1 MVDIDER
8 VVSMKFDS
16 SDFEKNTKSTMSIL
30 DKLHEKL
37 SFKDVADSDSL
48 SAITD
53 NVQKMAD
60 KAYTIVDRMIDKI
73 KDNIANKLVNFLQE
87 NTLGQFK
94 AGFEKY
100 ADMTTSVAT
109 LSSQGY
115 AMKRINEQ
123 LARLNYFTDETSYNF
138 TSMVSE
144 IGKFTASGQSL
155 EDATT
160 AMMGIAEWAALSGKN
175 ANEASRAMYQLSQA
189 LGSGTMRLIDYKSIQ
204 NLNMD
209 TIEFRKNAIEAA
221 IAAGT
226 LKDNLNGTF
235 TSLVDNKTTF
245 AIQNFA
251 ESLSGKW
258 FNSKV
263 MMETY
268 KKYSDAVDE
277 IRAIYEEGTYTTLAG
292 DEKDINTTAD
302 AVKLVKENNE
312 ELIKRFREANDDLTS
327 DQIDDFLKKWKKV
340 EKVTDMTVKD
350 YAKMHKISEEEA
362 KTMMAAKEKG
372 YAEYL
377 KEYAEVFKETEQSAE
392 EALEDWHTY
401 VSTYGIK
408 AFEAAQEAKT
418 FRDAIESAKDAA
430 STVWT
435 TIYTEVFGNY
445 EEAKEL
451 WTDLANALYEIFVN
465 RLWDLEAIFNYW
477 KDGYEKD
484 AEKQIKTLKE
494 EYEKLTANGAP
505 ADVYGRQRVEEIKK
519 EMAELQAQLDTGLL
533 NGRRVLF
540 QGLYAFGGG
549 LKGALENFRNA
560 WNELFE
566 ENESAKRLFAFSER
580 IRYDGFRFYKMMQEL
595 GETEFFSNIAQGIK
609 NLFAPFKGALEVIKA
624 VINSFLPAKQTT
636 KDLLLTLSEAFKNFT
651 EKLVPSQETLQK
663 IAKILRGVVSV
674 IRLIAK
680 AAYGL
685 WTAIIK
691 PILGVLFDGLGSII
705 GFLTD
710 ILASMADGFYG
721 FENAI
726 GPMEALQVVAE
737 AVQWAFEGILEI
749 LKSVASVI
757 WDIFGPAISFVVGIF
772 KDLFNKAKNLFSGE
786 KGNVFKNISDGFKNV
801 TSRAKAAWKSTETF
815 ADVFNR
821 FKEGKGI
828 SNVIEL
834 LGELLDNFVTRIGRT
849 IIAIF
854 GLEDVITNENG
865 KIGAAFS
872 DLKSSL
878 SGVATIF
885 KWIYTNV
892 IRPTLQV
899 AFTGLAN
906 CIRDIGEAW
915 KSGDVMRIMQIL
927 TQAFKTIGSFQLFK
941 VLQALSR
948 SFGSAGILKV
958 LRNGAKALK
967 SLSKWLGA
975 KAVNEVSS
983 AIFKLVLAFSMLL
996 GVLTAMSFL
1005 PAENLEKVS
1014 GLLLNAGIALGVMM
1028 VAMTTLSIVATKTRW
1043 GLVGI
1048 AGSMIAIVAATWTFI
1063 FVIEKI
1069 RQAIERFKDE
1079 TEGFGGI
1086 LVAIAPIIAVLAAM
1100 FIVFKAA
1107 AKIGN
1112 SGGLLSFSAGVMAL
1126 GVAVFAM
1133 VFALDKM
1140 VTFLQE
1146 NTAED
1151 VISAI
1156 IATVAI
1162 MTTVA
1167 LASGLMLRLVGSS
1180 FQNISKSAGAL
1191 AMAVAIVTVA
1201 LTTALI
1207 VIPLLEEMV
1216 QNSDRFPE
1224 YVEALAI
1231 FAATMISI
1239 SGSFALMTS
1248 RTKGGFHMLAAGI
1261 VFNIFAKTIA
1271 NIIMPL
1277 LESLKGLDFTEYLG
1291 GIAALGMMMV
1301 AISYSIKLVMEGVA
1315 EIVKAISKINWKS
1328 WLAIILSTGA
1338 VIAGIMLLASYLEN
1352 NKTEVSA
1359 GVIIGVIG
1367 TALAVILGFGLFAE
1381 MLMKITSQNLNN
1393 SISQLAAVF
1402 KWMTAFITSIV
1413 VGLAGTMALLKLL
1426 YDGNEKEALQR
1437 MAAYALIV
1445 LGMIGATLL
1454 MFGIFIKAVSQKL
1467 SLIPD
1472 ANLTKV
1478 KNLLITIFAGM
1489 VGIMT
1494 ALLIYTIV
1502 IDDTFSR
1509 WEEYAAPLATIVV
1522 TMLIMVGGI
1531 LAEIATFINFLPT
1544 LEFNKSAVTIVI
1556 STLAAVLLD
1565 ILAIGLILIPSFEKM
1580 RDVDWRVVLSLLAG
1594 IALII
1599 FSISMLTVAA
1609 AKTTTWEKTLEA
1621 LATALGVLAAIAV
1634 FLPAIAKAFEAM
1646 KGVGWTEFAVL
1657 MLGFLVP
1664 FIAVLVAVQ
1673 LMTEVAPAFAAAAG
1687 NIALG
1692 FIAIAAAIAAVAI
1705 AIGLLKEMFS
1715 PGSTLIGQ
1723 MLMKGEA
1730 EGIKKGSKEVYK
1742 ANEDVQTKLDEQTED
1757 IQEVNSPSK
1766 KFRYYGKMIDRGLA
1780 QGITR
1785 NRRVAIKAA
1794 AALAIFTNEG
1804 FCEELGI
1811 ASPSKVFYENGR
1823 FVVRGFINGLNDES
1837 NKNKKAGA
1845 DMAEGFTE
1853 GMDNMMDE
1861 MKDKWSGLW
1870 SELGMDEDIKKA
1882 IEEGTE
1888 GAGSVFANGL
1898 LDELMGEDST
1908 IVSQLSAAEAQELSR
1923 LKGVQKERDKALSE
1937 FERDWYGPHDQNYEG
1952 AKQALYNSFGANLDK
1967 QIEELEKKGGQVTK
1981 KNSGLSG
1988 LFSSVFGDSLT
1999 NLTKDVSIKDKL
2011 KEVGSFV
2018 GDGIM
2023 GIFDTGSSEG
2033 QTFSEKASGWF
2044 NGVLEDLGLKS
2055 KGEGNKTG
2063 SAVGGNIVDGAVD
2076 KFSTTEVQGKLV
2088 SMGQKIGDAVGNG
2101 IYDALTG
2108 WVSDAL
2114 EWLSRSG
2121 TERATMKANKEIMKT
2136 FLDSKGIVD
2145 SNFEALMSTA
2155 MRNSPLTQLTADQ
2168 FEDIYADY
2176 KALIDEGK
2184 TVSKISLDANSST
2197 GWSILGFIGEL
2208 AGASTGYGNQMGQLI
2223 DDIDQIEIE
2232 NYTIDTSSGQR
2243 WDPSKDTEE
2252 HKERL
2257 RKGLEKTYGLKYTDA
2272 EYEKVYRQ
2280 ALLDGIFSTA
2290 GYYDVW
2296 SGIRTDDSTVKAFVQ
2311 YIQTDLFKS
2320 VLKDAYVTR
2329 SEAYDIIRKNKGY
2342 GDNRNPYDQK
2352 NTFGELEKV
2361 VEYVKKNKNYEMTG
2375 EDIIKMFYQGMENQW
2390 LKEENGLI
2398 EISGLTFNAFVQKI
2412 CDLLGIKS
2420 PSRVAMS
2427 IMDYFMQ
2434 GLGIG
2439 IEDGTKPLLDT
2450 LTDTTGLLTDSTITG
2465 LNAMVDALEED
2476 VQPQITPVIDADA
2489 VNNGVSS
2496 INTSFANLNPTM
2508 QATIDSF
2515 HDDAPNYNGQLA
2527 ILANAINGT
2536 NTLVNS
2542 LMQMLAEGDIVTVNV
2557 TGEVDTNNLYELVV
2571 NTNREKFK
2579 QTGKNKLM
2587 SY

>member
-48 SAITD
+48 SSITD

-123 LARLNYFTDETSYNF
+123 LERLNYFTDETSYNF

-235 TSLVDNKTTF
+235 TSLIDNKTTF

-277 IRAIYEEGTYTTLAG
+277 IRAIYEEGTFTSIAG
-292 DEKDINTTAD
+292 EDGKRKTSEFNTTAD
-302 AVKLVKENNE
+302 AVKAVKENNDL
-312 ELIKRFREANDDLTS
+312 LIKKFREANKDLTS
-327 DQIDDFLKKWKKV
+327 DQINDYLKKWKKV
-340 EKVTDMTVKD
+340 EKVTAKTVKD
-350 YAKMHKISEEEA
+350 YAEIHEISEDEA
-362 KTMMAAKEKG
+362 KIMMEAQQKG

-377 KEYAEVFKETEQSAE
+377 KEYGEVFKETEKTAE

-451 WTDLANALYEIFVN
+451 WTDLANALYDIFVTRLWSIEEIFG
-465 RLWDLEAIFNYW
+465 YW
-477 KDGYEKD
+477 KTGFEED
-484 AEKQIKTLKE
+484 AEAEIEALQE
-494 EYEKLTANGAP
+494 EYDKLTEKGAP
-505 ADVYGRQRVEEIKK
+505 TDEYSRQRVEDIKK
-519 EMAELQAQLDTGLL
+519 EIAEIQAQIDTGLL

-540 QGLYAFGGG
+540 QGLYAFGSGF
-549 LKGALENFRNA
+549 KSVIENLRKA
-560 WNELFE
+560 WDSLFD
-566 ENESAKRLFAFSER
+566 ENESAKKLFNLSER
-580 IRYDGFRFYKMMQEL
+580 IRYDGFRFYDMLTNE
-595 GETEFFSNIAQGIK
+595 ETGLVATDFYKNIAQGIK
-609 NLFAPFKGALEVIKA
+609 NLFAPFKGAIEVIKA
-624 VINSFLPAKQTT
+624 VINSFLPARKTT
-636 KDLLLTLSEAFKNFT
+636 KDILVSLSEAFKNFT

-691 PILGVLFDGLGSII
+691 PILSVLFDGLGSIFE
-705 GFLTD
+705 FLTD

-737 AVQWAFEGILEI
+737 AVQWAFEGILEV

-772 KDLFNKAKNLFSGE
+772 QDLFNKAKNLFSGN
-786 KGNVFKNISDGFKNV
+786 KGDVFKNIGEGFKNV

-815 ADVFNR
+815 ADVFTR

-872 DLKSSL
+872 DLKGSL
-878 SGVATIF
+878 SGIATIF

-948 SFGSAGILKV
+948 SFGSAGILRV

-983 AIFKLVLAFSMLL
+983 AIFKLVLAFSLLL

-1005 PAENLEKVS
+1005 PAENLERVS

-1112 SGGLLSFSAGVMAL
+1112 SGGLLAFSAGVMAL

-1140 VTFLQE
+1140 VTFLQD
-1146 NTAED
+1146 NTAEN

-1156 IATVAI
+1156 LVTLAI

-1207 VIPLLEEMV
+1207 VIPLLDHMV
-1216 QNSDRFPE
+1216 ENADRFPD
-1224 YVEALAI
+1224 YVRALAI

-1291 GIAALGMMMV
+1291 GILALGMMMV

-1381 MLMKITSQNLNN
+1381 MLMKITNQNLNN

-1426 YDGNEKEALQR
+1426 YDGNEMEALSR
-1437 MAAYALIV
+1437 MAIFAGIV
-1445 LGMIGATLL
+1445 LATIGLTLL
-1454 MFGIFIKAVSQKL
+1454 MFGKFIKSVSQKL
-1467 SLIPD
+1467 SIIPD

-1478 KNLLITIFAGM
+1478 RNLLITIFAGM
-1489 VGIMT
+1489 VGIML
-1494 ALLIYTIV
+1494 ALVEYTIV

-1509 WEEYAAPLATIVV
+1509 WEEYAAPLATIVA
-1522 TMLIMVGGI
+1522 TMIIITGGI
-1531 LAEIATFINFLPT
+1531 LAEIAAFINFLPT

-1556 STLAAVLLD
+1556 ATLAAVLLD

-1599 FSISMLTVAA
+1599 FSISILTVAA

-1646 KGVGWTEFAVL
+1646 KGIGWTEFAVL
-1657 MLGFLVP
+1657 MLGFLIP

-1673 LMTEVAPAFAAAAG
+1673 AMTAVAPAFAAAAG

-1730 EGIKKGSKEVYK
+1730 EGVKKGGKEFEK
-1742 ANEDVQTKLDEQTED
+1742 ALVDEQKKG
-1757 IQEVNSPSK
+1757 QEIVQDTNEMKSPSK
-1766 KFRYYGKMIDRGLA
+1766 VYKKYGKFIDLGLA
-1780 QGITR
+1780 QGITK

-1794 AALAIFTNEG
+1794 TALAIFTNDG

-1823 FVVRGFINGLNDES
+1823 FVVRGFINGLNDET

-1853 GMDNMMDE
+1853 GMDDMMDG

-1870 SELGMDEDIKKA
+1870 SELGMDEDIKNA
-1882 IEEGTE
+1882 IKDGTE

-1908 IVSQLSAAEAQELSR
+1908 VVTELTEEEKEQLAN
-1923 LKGVQKERDKALSE
+1923 LKSEREQMLKD
-1937 FERDWYGPHDQNYEG
+1937 FERSWTGPHDASYEA
-1952 AKQALYNSFGANLDK
+1952 AKK
-1967 QIEELEKKGGQVTK
+1967 QITAQYDSQIDALEAKAGKTVK
-1981 KNSGLSG
+1981 KNTGLSG

-1999 NLTKDVSIKDKL
+1999 NLTKDTSIKDKL
-2011 KEVGSFV
+2011 KEVGSYV
-2018 GDGIM
+2018 GNGIM
-2023 GIFDTGSSEG
+2023 GIFDTDSSEG

-2044 NGVLEDLGLKS
+2044 NGVLEDLGIKS
-2055 KGEGNKTG
+2055 EGEGNKTG
-2063 SAVGGNIVDGAVD
+2063 STVGGNIVDGAVA
-2076 KFSTTEVQGKLV
+2076 KFSSGEVQDKLV
-2088 SMGQKIGDAVGNG
+2088 TMGKKIGDAVGNG

-2114 EWLSRSG
+2114 DWLSG
-2121 TERATMKANKEIMKT
+2121 TSRQ
-2136 FLDSKGIVD
+2136 
-2145 SNFEALMSTA
+2145 
-2155 MRNSPLTQLTADQ
+2155 NSIRKYND
-2168 FEDIYADY
+2168 
-2176 KALIDEGK
+2176 ALIESYMDHYGINDNHFVNLMHIAMGEKKDIILTPENVNEIYKEYKKYQDEDK
-2184 TVSKISLDANSST
+2184 YVSKIDLSNFGGWIADVLQSPTQYQMNGFEIHGEGGKTYST
-2197 GWSILGFIGEL
+2197 S
-2208 AGASTGYGNQMGQLI
+2208 Q
-2223 DDIDQIEIE
+2223 
-2232 NYTIDTSSGQR
+2232 
-2243 WDPSKDTEE
+2243 DTE
-2252 HKERL
+2252 HNRNLLKT
-2257 RKGLEKTYGLKYTDA
+2257 GLEKTYGLTYTNA
-2272 EYEKVYRQ
+2272 EFEKVFRE
-2280 ALLDGIFSTA
+2280 AILNNIF
-2290 GYYDVW
+2290 
-2296 SGIRTDDSTVKAFVQ
+2296 DDSNNTDLSRMFSGYTPKNKTLNAFVQ

-2420 PSRVAMS
+2420 PSTVAMS

-2489 VNNGVSS
+2489 VNNGISS

-2536 NTLVNS
+2536 NTLVNN

>member
-48 SAITD
+48 NAITN

-94 AGFEKY
+94 AGFDKY

-312 ELIKRFREANDDLTS
+312 ELIKRFREANKKLTS

-340 EKVTDMTVKD
+340 EKVTGMTVKD
-350 YAKMHKISEEEA
+350 YAKMHEISEEEA

-465 RLWDLEAIFNYW
+465 RLWDLEGIFNYW

-494 EYEKLTANGAP
+494 EYDKLTANGAP

-519 EMAELQAQLDTGLL
+519 EMAEIQAQLDTGLL

-549 LKGALENFRNA
+549 LKSVIQNFRDA
-560 WNELFE
+560 WNGLFD
-566 ENESAKRLFAFSER
+566 ENESAKKLFNLSER
-580 IRYDGFRFYKMMQEL
+580 IRYDGFRFYDMLTNK
-595 GETEFFSNIAQGIK
+595 ETGLVATDFYKNIAQGIK
-609 NLFAPFKGALEVIKA
+609 NLFAPFKGAIEVIKA
-624 VINSFLPAKQTT
+624 VINSFLPARKTT
-636 KDLLLTLSEAFKNFT
+636 KDILVSLSEAFKNFT

-691 PILGVLFDGLGSII
+691 PILSVLFDGLGSII

-749 LKSVASVI
+749 LKSVAGVI

-786 KGNVFKNISDGFKNV
+786 KGNVFKNIGNGFKNV
-801 TSRAKAAWKSTETF
+801 TSRAKDAWKSTETF

-828 SNVIEL
+828 SNVVEL
-834 LGELLDNFVTRIGRT
+834 LGALLDNFVTRIGRT
-849 IIAIF
+849 VIAIF

-948 SFGSAGILKV
+948 SFGSAGILRV

-1005 PAENLEKVS
+1005 PAENLERVS

-1112 SGGLLSFSAGVMAL
+1112 SGGLLAFSAGVMAL

-1140 VTFLQE
+1140 VTFLQD
-1146 NTAED
+1146 NTAEN

-1156 IATVAI
+1156 LVTVAI

-1167 LASGLMLRLVGSS
+1167 LASGLMLRLVGKS
-1180 FQNISKSAGAL
+1180 FQNISKSAGAI

-1231 FAATMISI
+1231 FTATMISI

-1261 VFNIFAKTIA
+1261 VFNIFAKTIS

-1291 GIAALGMMMV
+1291 GILALGMMMV

-1328 WLAIILSTGA
+1328 WFAIILSTGA

-1381 MLMKITSQNLNN
+1381 MLMKITNQNLNN

-1426 YDGNEKEALQR
+1426 YDGNEMEALSR
-1437 MAAYALIV
+1437 MAIFAGIV
-1445 LGMIGATLL
+1445 LATIGLTLL
-1454 MFGIFIKAVSQKL
+1454 MFGKFIKSVSQKL

-1478 KNLLITIFAGM
+1478 RNLLITIFAGM
-1489 VGIMT
+1489 VGIML
-1494 ALLIYTIV
+1494 ALVTYTIV

-1509 WEEYAAPLATIVV
+1509 WEEYAAPLATIVA
-1522 TMLIMVGGI
+1522 TMLIVTGGI
-1531 LAEIATFINFLPT
+1531 LAEIAAFINFLPT

-1609 AKTTTWEKTLEA
+1609 ARTTTWEKTLEA
-1621 LATALGVLAAIAV
+1621 LVVALGTLAAIAV

-1646 KGVGWTEFAVL
+1646 KGIGWTEFAVL
-1657 MLGFLVP
+1657 MLGFLIP
-1664 FIAVLVAVQ
+1664 FVAVLIAVKS
-1673 LMTEVAPAFAAAAG
+1673 MTEIAPKFAAAAG

-1730 EGIKKGSKEVYK
+1730 EGIKKGSKEVYDENEK
-1742 ANEDVQTKLDEQTED
+1742 AQEGLLEQTEEID
-1757 IQEVNSPSK
+1757 QINSPSK
-1766 KFRYYGKMIDRGLA
+1766 KFRYYGKMIDKGLA
-1780 QGITR
+1780 QGITK

-1794 AALAIFTNEG
+1794 TALAIFTNDG

-1853 GMDNMMDE
+1853 GMDNMMDG

-1898 LDELMGEDST
+1898 LDELTGEDST

-1923 LKGVQKERDKALSE
+1923 LKGIQAERDKALKE
-1937 FERDWYGPHDQNYEG
+1937 FDRSWSGPHDESYTST
-1952 AKQALYNSFGANLDK
+1952 KQKLSDSYGKNLDA
-1967 QIEELEKKGGQVTK
+1967 QIAALESKAGQVTK

-1988 LFSSVFGDSLT
+1988 LFSSIFGDTFT
-1999 NLTKDVSIKDKL
+1999 NLGKDGNFIDTLKGFGDKIGSGIGSVFNKDGSAYKSLKETGQSLLSEFGIDFGGNGSNTSGTPADNVGKQVGTGIGNGLNTWLNGKTFNDTMETAGKTIGNSIKTGIDEILDKYNPL
-2011 KEVGSFV
+2011 KNLEL
-2018 GDGIM
+2018 IAETAYERLKAA
-2023 GIFDTGSSEG
+2023 ITGSENRSS
-2033 QTFSEKASGWF
+2033 TMSALSDILNKKASVYGWENDEVTLYNEF
-2044 NGVLEDLGLKS
+2044 LKLYNKMGRNVLMDNAQIEKVLTTIYNNGKYGRLSENS
-2055 KGEGNKTG
+2055 KIDWEL
-2063 SAVGGNIVDGAVD
+2063 DM
-2076 KFSTTEVQGKLV
+2076 F
-2088 SMGQKIGDAVGNG
+2088 GDFVYNG
-2101 IYDALTG
+2101 ITDL
-2108 WVSDAL
+2108 V
-2114 EWLSRSG
+2114 G
-2121 TERATMKANKEIMKT
+2121 T
-2136 FLDSKGIVD
+2136 S
-2145 SNFEALMSTA
+2145 
-2155 MRNSPLTQLTADQ
+2155 
-2168 FEDIYADY
+2168 Y
-2176 KALIDEGK
+2176 
-2184 TVSKISLDANSST
+2184 
-2197 GWSILGFIGEL
+2197 
-2208 AGASTGYGNQMGQLI
+2208 
-2223 DDIDQIEIE
+2223 IEE
-2232 NYTIDTSSGQR
+2232 
-2243 WDPSKDTEE
+2243 
-2252 HKERL
+2252 
-2257 RKGLEKTYGLKYTDA
+2257 
-2272 EYEKVYRQ
+2272 EYEK
-2280 ALLDGIFSTA
+2280 AKENLLKSSIDWGTLLKSNDYYTFQNYLLELLPMGTSNSVIKNWSNAYTRYTNGADTTFNRELQKIFADEKFKEQFLSSGTDIIKFLFWGMKVGYLEYEDGILNTA
-2290 GYYDVW
+2290 NGNAADIIQAYYDNFREHSPSKV
-2296 SGIRTDDSTVKAFVQ
+2296 GIDIMKFFMEGLKIGIDDNT
-2311 YIQTDLFKS
+2311 KS
-2320 VLKDAYVTR
+2320 VLDSVGIST
-2329 SEAYDIIRKNKGY
+2329 D
-2342 GDNRNPYDQK
+2342 
-2352 NTFGELEKV
+2352 
-2361 VEYVKKNKNYEMTG
+2361 
-2375 EDIIKMFYQGMENQW
+2375 
-2390 LKEENGLI
+2390 LI
-2398 EISGLTFNAFVQKI
+2398 
-2412 CDLLGIKS
+2412 
-2420 PSRVAMS
+2420 
-2427 IMDYFMQ
+2427 
-2434 GLGIG
+2434 
-2439 IEDGTKPLLDT
+2439 
-2450 LTDTTGLLTDSTITG
+2450 TDSTITG
-2465 LNAMVDALEED
+2465 LNAMVNALEED

-2489 VNNGVSS
+2489 VNNGISS

-2536 NTLVNS
+2536 NTLVNN
-2542 LMQMLAEGDIVTVNV
+2542 LMNMLAEGDIVTVNV